1 MTLPEALSLPHGSAA
16 HECLRRI
23 YLAAGL
29 DPAEITADDVDAEA
43 RWMAYL
49 AAQSE
54 TPIVKVEGQS

>member
-1 MTLPEALSLPHGSAA
+1 MTLPEALALPYGKAA
-16 HECLRRI
+16 HECLSRM

-29 DPAEITADDVDAEA
+29 DPAEITADDVEAEA

-54 TPIVKVEGQS
+54 TPPGEGGAA